1 LFNLRHTFLNLT
13 VCVIKGDNIPHKRT
27 EQKVKT
33 ADFFASWPV
42 FSLDEAVRNLAAAGG
57 RRGTIE
63 RLKHHLETG
72 KIKLVTRGIYALV
85 PGATIRERFH
95 ADTLLIAA
103 ALRPDG
109 IFSHHG
115 ALELLGAAHSVGNRY
130 TLYTNRRRRTLNLN
144 NASIR
149 FLEHPGPLQTNEDR
163 SLGTRMVERRGRL
176 LPVTGPERT
185 LVEGFRRPNLVGG
198 LVELVHSA
206 AGFPVLELGLVEELL
221 SRYNIA
227 NLWAATGW
235 FLERYQQGFYVP
247 EALLNRLE
255 KRRPHSPQYLERTSR
270 GGKLVPRWSLILPR
284 TILQMGE
291 TSEP

>member
-1 LFNLRHTFLNLT
+1 M
-13 VCVIKGDNIPHKRT
+13 
-27 EQKVKT
+27 
-33 ADFFASWPV
+33 
-42 FSLDEAVRNLAAAGG
+42 FSLDEAVRNLAAPGG
-57 RRGTIE
+57 RRGTVE

-85 PGATIRERFH
+85 PRATTPERFH

-149 FLEHPGPLQTNEDR
+149 FLEHPGPLQKREDR
-163 SLGTRMVERRGRL
+163 SLGIRKVERRGRL
-176 LPVTGPERT
+176 LQITGPERT
-185 LVEGFRRPNLVGG
+185 IVEGFRRPNLVGG
-198 LVELVHSA
+198 LEELVHSA

-227 NLWAATGW
+227 NLWAAMGW
-235 FLERYQQGFYVP
+235 FLERYQRGFYVP

-255 KRRPHSPQYLERTSR
+255 KHHPRSPQYLERTSR
-270 GGKLVPRWSLILPR
+270 GGKLVPRWNLILPR